1 MLTTASRKAGTRA
14 ISLRRSIEH
23 NLDRLLQAW
32 LVIAGLGCA
41 LRIATSPGA
50 RPGAELALIAPY
62 ALLVAAPALSL
73 VLALR
78 WFANGEAMA
87 QPALRL
93 ARIGKWRTLGA
104 AEARRHP
111 FYGTD
116 GFMVSLLIGML
127 LNIPIR
133 AMEYL
138 AATPAMAGSFPPWL
152 AVLRMMMTLDVV
164 LMTSLYAVAF
174 VAALRRVPYF
184 PRLLGAIWLLD
195 LALQGL
201 TARMVAAEPGLPDRV
216 AQALEG
222 LLTGNVWKV
231 LISIA
236 IWLPYLLLS
245 KRVNVTF
252 RHRVA
257 D

>member
-1 MLTTASRKAGTRA
+1 MLTTASRKAGIRA
-14 ISLRRSIEH
+14 ISLRQSIEQ

-41 LRIATSPGA
+41 LRIATSPA
-50 RPGAELALIAPY
+50 AHSGAELVLIAPY
-62 ALLVAAPALSL
+62 ALLIAAPALSL

-87 QPALRL
+87 QPAFRL
-93 ARIGKWRTLGA
+93 ARIGQWRTLPA
-104 AEARRHP
+104 AEARRHAL
-111 FYGTD
+111 YGTD

-133 AMEYL
+133 ALEYL

-152 AVLRMMMTLDVV
+152 AVLRTMMTLDVV

-174 VAALRRVPYF
+174 VAALRRAPFF
-184 PRLLGAIWLLD
+184 PRLLGGIWLLD

-216 AQALEG
+216 ASALEG

-252 RHRVA
+252 RHRVSV
-257 D
+257 

>member
-1 MLTTASRKAGTRA
+1 MLNAASRKAGTRA
-14 ISLRRSIEH
+14 VALRETIEQ
-23 NLDRLLQAW
+23 NLDRMLRVW

-41 LRIATSPGA
+41 LRIATSPAA
-50 RPGAELALIAPY
+50 RSGAELALIAPY

-78 WFANGEAMA
+78 WFVNGETMA
-87 QPALRL
+87 QPSLRV
-93 ARIGKWRTLGA
+93 ARIGNWQSVTA
-104 AEARRHP
+104 SSARRHP
-111 FYGTD
+111 LYGTD

-133 AMEYL
+133 ALEYL

-152 AVLRMMMTLDVV
+152 AVLRTMMTLDVV

-184 PRLLGAIWLLD
+184 PRLLAGIWVLD

-231 LISIA
+231 VISIA

-245 KRVNVTF
+245 KRVNVTY
-252 RHRVA
+252 RHRVPA
-257 D
+257 

>member
-1 MLTTASRKAGTRA
+1 MLTTASRKAGTKA
-14 ISLRRSIEH
+14 ISLRQSIEH

-50 RPGAELALIAPY
+50 RSGAELALIAPY

-87 QPALRL
+87 QPAFRL
-93 ARIGKWRTLGA
+93 ARIGKWRTLPV

-133 AMEYL
+133 ALEYL

-152 AVLRMMMTLDVV
+152 AVLRTMMTLDVV

-174 VAALRRVPYF
+174 VAALRRAPFF
-184 PRLLGAIWLLD
+184 PRLLGGIWLLD

-216 AQALEG
+216 ASALEG

-236 IWLPYLLLS
+236 IWLPYLLIS
-245 KRVNVTF
+245 KRVNVTV

>member
-1 MLTTASRKAGTRA
+1 MIKTISLKARGRA
-14 ISLRRSIEH
+14 IALRQSIEQ
-23 NLDRLLQAW
+23 NLDRIVQSW
-32 LVIAGLGCA
+32 LVIAGLGSA
-41 LRIATSPGA
+41 LRIATSPSAPSGS
-50 RPGAELALIAPY
+50 ELAIIAPY
-62 ALLVAAPALSL
+62 ALLIFAPAFSFW
-73 VLALR
+73 LALR
-78 WFANGEAMA
+78 WFANGHEMA
-87 QPALRL
+87 QPAVRL
-93 ARIGKWRTLGA
+93 ARVGRWRDVSA
-104 AEARRHP
+104 AEAQRHP
-111 FYGTD
+111 LFGTD

-138 AATPAMAGSFPPWL
+138 AATPAMAGSVPAWL
-152 AVLRMMMTLDVV
+152 TILRTMMTLDVV
-164 LMTSLYAVAF
+164 LMTSLYSVAF
-174 VAALRRVPYF
+174 VAALRRVPSF
-184 PRLLGAIWLLD
+184 PRLLAGIWVLD

-201 TARMVAAEPGLPDRV
+201 TARMVAAEPGLPEKV
-216 AQALEG
+216 AHALQG

-252 RHRVA
+252 RHRIA

>member
-1 MLTTASRKAGTRA
+1 MIKTATLKAGGRA
-14 ISLRRSIEH
+14 IALRQSIEQ
-23 NLDRLLQAW
+23 NLDRILQAW
-32 LVIAGLGCA
+32 LVIAGLGSA
-41 LRIATSPGA
+41 LRIATSPAAQSGSEFA
-50 RPGAELALIAPY
+50 IMAPY
-62 ALLVAAPALSL
+62 ALLILAPALSL
-73 VLALR
+73 WLALR
-78 WFANGEAMA
+78 WFADGHEMA
-87 QPALRL
+87 QPAVRIARL
-93 ARIGKWRTLGA
+93 GRWRDVSA
-104 AEARRHP
+104 AEAGRHP
-111 FYGTD
+111 LFGAD

-138 AATPAMAGSFPPWL
+138 AATPAMAGSVPEWL
-152 AVLRMMMTLDVV
+152 VVLRTMMTLDVV

-174 VAALRRVPYF
+174 VAALRRVPSF
-184 PRLLGAIWLLD
+184 PRLLAGIWVLD

-201 TARMVAAEPGLPDRV
+201 TARMVAAEPGLPEKV
-216 AQALEG
+216 AHALQG

-245 KRVNVTF
+245 KRVNVTY

>member
-1 MLTTASRKAGTRA
+1 MLKTASLKAGTRA
-14 ISLRRSIEH
+14 IALRETIEH
-23 NLDRLLQAW
+23 NLDRLLKAW
-32 LVIAGLGCA
+32 LVIAGLGCG
-41 LRIATSPGA
+41 LRIATSPAAQSGA
-50 RPGAELALIAPY
+50 DLALVAPY
-62 ALLVAAPALSL
+62 ALLIAAPALSL
-73 VLALR
+73 ALALR
-78 WFANGEAMA
+78 WFATGETMS
-87 QPALRL
+87 QPRVRIARL
-93 ARIGKWRTLGA
+93 GQWRTLA
-104 AEARRHP
+104 PRDARRQRL
-111 FYGTD
+111 YGTD

-133 AMEYL
+133 ALEYL

-152 AVLRMMMTLDVV
+152 AVLRTMMTLDVV

-184 PRLLGAIWLLD
+184 PRLLAGIWLLD

-216 AQALEG
+216 AQALES
-222 LLTGNVWKV
+222 LLTGNVGKV

-245 KRVNVTF
+245 KRVNVTY
-252 RHRVA
+252 RHRVPA
-257 D
+257 

>member
-1 MLTTASRKAGTRA
+1 MINFASRKAGTRA
-14 ISLRRSIEH
+14 IALRRTLEQ

-41 LRIATSPGA
+41 LRIATSPA
-50 RPGAELALIAPY
+50 APSGAELALIAPY
-62 ALLVAAPALSL
+62 ALLIFAPALSL

-78 WFANGEAMA
+78 WFANGETMP
-87 QPALRL
+87 QPAVRI
-93 ARIGKWRTLGA
+93 ARIGRWTPVSRDQ
-104 AEARRHP
+104 ARHHP
-111 FYGTD
+111 LYGTD

-164 LMTSLYAVAF
+164 VLTSLYAVAF

-184 PRLLGAIWLLD
+184 PRLLAGIWLLD
-195 LALQGL
+195 LTLQGL

-216 AQALEG
+216 AHALEG

-231 LISIA
+231 VISIA

-245 KRVNVTF
+245 KRVNVTY
-252 RHRVA
+252 RHRLPA
-257 D
+257 